1 MKVELVGIGVLDY
14 TSKKT
19 GQPVQGI
26 NLYINYL
33 DPNVMGK
40 VADNKYLSKDLCDQI
55 GITADSLAPYIFKE
69 VELELNLR
77 GYVIGVKPV
86 AKST

>member
-26 NLYINYL
+26 SLYINYL

-40 VADNKYLSKDLCDQI
+40 VSDSKYLSKDLCDQI

-77 GYVIGVKPV
+77 GYVIGVKPIG
-86 AKST
+86 KSN

>member
-19 GQPVQGI
+19 GQPVQGLS
-26 NLYINYL
+26 LYINYP
-33 DPNVMGK
+33 DPNVAGK
-40 VADNKYLSKDLCDQI
+40 VAESKYLSKALCDQI
-55 GITADSLAPYIFKE
+55 GISADTLLPYVSKE

-77 GYVIGVKPV
+77 GYVIGVKPY
-86 AKST
+86 K

>member
-19 GQPVQGI
+19 GHPVQGI
-26 NLYINYL
+26 SLYINYL

-40 VADNKYLSKDLCDQI
+40 VADSKYLSKDLCDQI

-86 AKST
+86 EKSD

>member
-1 MKVELVGIGVLDY
+1 MKVELVGIHVVDY
-14 TSKKT
+14 ISKKT

-26 NLYINYL
+26 ELYINYL

-40 VADNKYLSKDLCDQI
+40 VAESKYLSKALCDQI
-55 GITADSLAPYIFKE
+55 GITVDSLAPYIFKE

-86 AKST
+86 AKSN